1 MLDYLILGG
10 GSAGCVL
17 AARLSENPKTKV
29 LLVEAGRNISA
40 DDMPANIRTRYPGRA
55 FLDEMNIWPALT
67 ARFGPSDKHGNPAE
81 PRRYE
86 QGRVLGG
93 GSAVNALVANRGAPG
108 DYDEWSELGARGW
121 SWETVL
127 PYFRKLETDHDFADD
142 YHGRDGPVPIR
153 RITQAKMSSFVKKL
167 CSTLNARGYQTK
179 PDQNGKWEDGIY
191 VGAIAKDENG
201 HRAPTSAVYLSD
213 DVRARPNLRIM
224 TDHLADRI
232 TFDGT
237 RATGAVVRPADGSGE
252 TQAIEANETILS
264 CGGIHTPALLMR
276 SGVGPADQAV
286 FDIPVVARL
295 AGVGRNLMEHP
306 STAVSTYLPPAL
318 RQTDLEEHHDHAIL
332 RFSSGLAGTPEGDMH
347 LAMIARSGWHSVG
360 QRIGTLFIWL
370 NKPYSRGSLSLA
382 SPRADDEPIVDFN
395 LLSDER
401 DLERLKKAFLLG
413 AEILTDPLLDGHCGP
428 AFPTSYSPRVMKVAG
443 PGLFNQMRRGLL
455 AAMLDYAGPA
465 RARLIHTVI
474 TLGLEIRHLVQ
485 DDEALTEFIRASV
498 GGVWHASGTC
508 RMGSPDDPDAVT
520 DSAGRVYKVDG
531 LRVCDASLMPIIP
544 RANTNIPTIMMAE
557 RIADLIKEGG

>member
-17 AARLSENPKTKV
+17 AARLSEIPKTRV

-40 DDMPANIRTRYPGRA
+40 NDMPANIRTRYPGRA
-55 FLDEMNIWPALT
+55 FLDENNIWPSLT
-67 ARFGPSDKHGNPAE
+67 ARFGPPDKYGNPAE

-108 DYDEWSELGARGW
+108 DYDEWSEHGARDW

-127 PYFRKLETDHDFADD
+127 PYFRKLETDHDFADE
-142 YHGRDGPVPIR
+142 YHGQDGPIPIR
-153 RITQAKMSSFVKKL
+153 RITQAKMSPFVKKL
-167 CSTLNARGYQTK
+167 CSTLDARGYRTK
-179 PDQNGKWEDGIY
+179 PDQNGMWEDGIY

-201 HRAPTSAVYLSD
+201 HRVPTSAAYLSD

-224 TDHLADRI
+224 TDRLAERV
-232 TFDGT
+232 TFEGT
-237 RATGAVVRPADGSGE
+237 RATGAIVRPADGSGQ
-252 TQAIEANETILS
+252 TQTIEANETILS
-264 CGGIHTPALLMR
+264 CGAIHTPALLMR
-276 SGVGPADQAV
+276 SGVGPSDQPD

-318 RQTDLEEHHDHAIL
+318 RQTDLEEHNDHAIL

-382 SPRADDEPIVDFN
+382 SPRAEDEPVVDFK

-401 DLERLKKAFLLG
+401 DLERLKRAFLLG
-413 AEILTDPLLDGHCGP
+413 AEILADPLLDGHCGP
-428 AFPTSYSPRVMKVAG
+428 AFPTSYSPRVMKAAG
-443 PGLFNQMRRGLL
+443 PGLFNQVRRGLL
-455 AAMLDYAGPA
+455 AAMLDGAGPA
-465 RARLIHTVI
+465 RSWLIHSVI

-485 DDEALTEFIRASV
+485 DDDALTEFIRTAV

-508 RMGSPDDPDAVT
+508 RMGAPDDPDAVT

-531 LRVCDASLMPIIP
+531 LRVCDASLMPTIP
-544 RANTNIPTIMMAE
+544 RANTNTPTIMMAE
-557 RIADLIKEGG
+557 RTADLIKDGE